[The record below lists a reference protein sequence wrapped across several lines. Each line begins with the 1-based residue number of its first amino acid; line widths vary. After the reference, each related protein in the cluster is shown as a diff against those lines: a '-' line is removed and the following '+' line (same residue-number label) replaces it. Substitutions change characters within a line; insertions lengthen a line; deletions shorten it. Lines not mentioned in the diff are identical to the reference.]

1 MGYFVLLTWASL
13 IITKCSICVRSCTIT
28 SSVRWCWICT
38 CSTSQFCTI
47 PTCYC
52 TCAVLSPC
60 RPRSIDFVKLYWY
73 TFLSSYITI
82 NHSNLKNGK
91 LLIWNEIIKPW
102 ATFAFYDDFVIF
114 KIHINYWFIVV
125 KAKPFFFV

>member
-1 MGYFVLLTWASL
+1 MCYSRGQALSLQCVVSVFDPAQLLPPFDGSGSVHALLLNFVPSPHVTVHVMYSPHVVHAPSTLLN
-13 IITKCSICVRSCTIT
+13 C
-28 SSVRWCWICT
+28 
-38 CSTSQFCTI
+38 
-47 PTCYC
+47 
-52 TCAVLSPC
+52 
-60 RPRSIDFVKLYWY
+60 IDIRLF
-73 TFLSSYITI
+73 SSYITI
-82 NHSNLKNGK
+82 NHSINGK